1 MGTLVIKFIPK
12 YYPLEYDIMNLLQY
26 IAGKGKKDTE
36 KITYIG
42 ARGLSLKYKDAAEQI
57 MTMQETLGKNKN
69 RRIYHMIISF
79 PENIQNDILITG
91 FAKKVAA
98 MIWEEHQVFYA
109 IHNSTGNK
117 HIHLAINAVSY
128 KTCNKWHKSKIE
140 LKELKARIQN
150 IWDCLNNGVIF
161 PGTEL

>member
-1 MGTLVIKFIPK
+1 MGTLMIKLMK
-12 YYPLEYDIMNLLQY
+12 EYYPLECDIENLLKY

-36 KITYIG
+36 RISYIG

-57 MTMQETLGKNKN
+57 MTMQEVLGKNKN

-91 FAKKVAA
+91 FAKKIAA

-117 HIHLAINAVSY
+117 HIHFAINAVSY
-128 KTCNKWHKSKIE
+128 KTGNKWHKSKIE
-140 LKELKARIQN
+140 LTELKGRIQN
-150 IWDCLNNGVIF
+150 IWDCLNNGI
-161 PGTEL
+161 PCA